1 MSGVTV
7 GLGLVGAEMGIKTVQ
22 SFSQAKKQRKSARG
36 QQFAQMGISK
46 DKQGNYTA
54 DESGMIEYID
64 PNTGQP
70 KMVPQAF
77 AGLVA
82 ARENQQNMELAQAD
96 RTKKLEGLESQY
108 QNLAQQGLP
117 DAVER
122 GMEQNIQQGT
132 NQLLR
137 GLQASRSGLRGI
149 SGVASQQN
157 QSYQN
162 LAMMDAQARQS
173 ATQNYLNFQNQ
184 ASAEQY
190 GMQQDQIGLNNAFA
204 AQQLGIYNQGQD
216 QINALYGAAQQN
228 MNEGWNTV
236 GDAFGVASKI
246 VGALG
251 FGVGGG
257 NAGGGGGNAGGG
269 GGNAG
274 GGGGDVAP
282 TPQQGLNYMLPTS
295 SSGQA
300 TSYGKYTDPSMEAA
314 NTFK

>member
-1 MSGVTV
+1 MSGIAA
-7 GLGLVGAEMGIKTVQ
+7 GLMGAGLAIKAGV
-22 SFSQAKKQRKSARG
+22 SFSQGRKQRKAAKN
-36 QQFAQMGISK
+36 QQFNQM
-46 DKQGNYTA
+46 QG
-54 DESGMIEYID
+54 MVEYID
-64 PNTGQP
+64 PTTGQP

-96 RTKKLEGLESQY
+96 RTKQLEGLEGQY

-184 ASAEQY
+184 SSAEQY
-190 GMQQDQIGLNNAFA
+190 GMQQDQLGLNNAVA
-204 AQQLGIYNQGQD
+204 GQKLGIYNQGQD

-236 GDAFGVASKI
+236 GDAFGAAGNI
-246 VGALG
+246 AGAGG
-251 FGVGGG
+251 F
-257 NAGGGGGNAGGG
+257 GGGGGGGG
-269 GGNAG
+269 GGGA
-274 GGGGDVAP
+274 VAP
-282 TPQQGLNYMLPTS
+282 TPQQGLWQGSIGQGNYGNDS
-295 SSGQA
+295 F
-300 TSYGKYTDPSMEAA
+300 GKSIS
-314 NTFK
+314 NFGG

>member
-1 MSGVTV
+1 MAGVAV
-7 GLGLVGAEMGIKTVQ
+7 GLGLIGVGMGVKAGQ
-22 SFSQAKKQRKSARG
+22 SFTQASKQRKSAKG
-36 QQFAQMGISK
+36 QQFAQMGLYK
-46 DKQGNYTA
+46 DKDTGLYDA
-54 DESGMIEYID
+54 DKRGMIEYID
-64 PNTGQP
+64 PNDPTGEP

-162 LAMMDAQARQS
+162 LAMMDAQARQY

-228 MNEGWNTV
+228 MNQGWNTV
-236 GDAFGVASKI
+236 GDAIGSA
-246 VGALG
+246 GYTAATGG
-251 FGVGGG
+251 FGKGGKKT
-257 NAGGGGGNAGGG
+257 
-269 GGNAG
+269 
-274 GGGGDVAP
+274 P
-282 TPQQGLNYMLPTS
+282 TTPTTPTTPQQGLNYMLPTS

-300 TSYGKYTDPSMEAA
+300 TYYGRYTDPSMEAA
-314 NTFK
+314 NIFN

>member
-1 MSGVTV
+1 MSGVVTGVV
-7 GLGLVGAEMGIKTVQ
+7 GLSLIGAGVGAKALRSNQLRRQQGR
-22 SFSQAKKQRKSARG
+22 SAFSQQQMAAKNMIETVDPVTGDTIMVPA
-36 QQFAQMGISK
+36 QFA
-46 DKQGNYTA
+46 
-54 DESGMIEYID
+54 E
-64 PNTGQP
+64 
-70 KMVPQAF
+70 
-77 AGLVA
+77 LA
-82 ARENQQNMELAQAD
+82 ASRENLLNQQQAASQ
-96 RTKKLEGLESQY
+96 RNEQMAGIQNQY

-137 GLQASRSGLRGI
+137 GLQASRSGLRGL

-236 GDAFGVASKI
+236 GDVFGAAGNI
-246 VGALG
+246 VGAG
-251 FGVGGG
+251 NFGK
-257 NAGGGGGNAGGG
+257 
-269 GGNAG
+269 
-274 GGGGDVAP
+274 GGGDISP
-282 TPQQGLNYMLPTS
+282 MTPKSSPNNNSGWEGQFTGNY
-295 SSGQA
+295 
-300 TSYGKYTDPSMEAA
+300 DPNASVSNFIPQTYKGE
-314 NTFK
+314 

>member
-1 MSGVTV
+1 
-7 GLGLVGAEMGIKTVQ
+7 MGIYSK
-22 SFSQAKKQRKSARG
+22 
-36 QQFAQMGISK
+36 GIDPDTGETDYDA
-46 DKQGNYTA
+46 DKR
-54 DESGMIEYID
+54 GMIEYTD
-64 PNTGQP
+64 PATGQT

-96 RTKKLEGLESQY
+96 RTKQLEGLESQY
-108 QNLAQQGLP
+108 QTLAQQGLP

-236 GDAFGVASKI
+236 GDAFGAAGNI
-246 VGALG
+246 VGAGG
-251 FGVGGG
+251 F
-257 NAGGGGGNAGGG
+257 GGGGKKTPKT
-269 GGNAG
+269 
-274 GGGGDVAP
+274 P
-282 TPQQGLNYMLPTS
+282 TTPTTPTTLPTIPQGS
-295 SSGQA
+295 NYGQA
-300 TSYGKYTDPSMEAA
+300 TSYGTYDPSMEWA
-314 NTFK
+314 NILD

>member
-1 MSGVTV
+1 MAGVIV
-7 GLGLVGAEMGIKTVQ
+7 GLGLTAAGIGIKAGQ
-22 SFSQAKKQRKSARG
+22 SFSQAKKQRKAARAK
-36 QQFAQMGISK
+36 QFSQAGISK
-46 DKQGNYTA
+46 GEDGKYTA
-54 DESGMIEYID
+54 DKSGWVEYTD
-64 PNTGQP
+64 PATGET
-70 KMVPQAF
+70 KLVPQAF

-137 GLQASRSGLRGI
+137 GLQASRSGLRGL

-236 GDAFGVASKI
+236 GDVFGAAGNI
-246 VGALG
+246 VGAG
-251 FGVGGG
+251 NFGK
-257 NAGGGGGNAGGG
+257 
-269 GGNAG
+269 
-274 GGGGDVAP
+274 GGGDISP
-282 TPQQGLNYMLPTS
+282 MTPKSSPNNNSGWEGQFTGNY
-295 SSGQA
+295 
-300 TSYGKYTDPSMEAA
+300 DPNASVSNFIPQTYKGE
-314 NTFK
+314 

>member
-1 MSGVTV
+1 MAGVIV
-7 GLGLVGAEMGIKTVQ
+7 GLGLTAAGIGIKAGQ
-22 SFSQAKKQRKSARG
+22 SFSQAKKQRKSARAK
-36 QQFAQMGISK
+36 QFSQAGIYK
-46 DKQGNYTA
+46 GEDGKYTA
-54 DESGMIEYID
+54 DKSSMIEYTD
-64 PNTGQP
+64 PATGETTL
-70 KMVPQAF
+70 VPQAF

-236 GDAFGVASKI
+236 GDVFGAAGNI
-246 VGALG
+246 VGAG
-251 FGVGGG
+251 NFGK
-257 NAGGGGGNAGGG
+257 
-269 GGNAG
+269 
-274 GGGGDVAP
+274 GGGDISP
-282 TPQQGLNYMLPTS
+282 MTPKSSPNNNSGWEGQFTGNY
-295 SSGQA
+295 
-300 TSYGKYTDPSMEAA
+300 DPNASVSNFIPQTYKGE
-314 NTFK
+314 

>member
-1 MSGVTV
+1 MSGVIV
-7 GLGLVGAEMGIKTVQ
+7 GLGLTAAGIGIKAGQ
-22 SFSQAKKQRKSARG
+22 SFSQAKKQRKAARAK
-36 QQFAQMGISK
+36 QFSQAGISK
-46 DKQGNYTA
+46 GEDGKYTA
-54 DESGMIEYID
+54 DKGGWVEYTD
-64 PNTGQP
+64 PATGET
-70 KMVPQAF
+70 KLVPQAF

-236 GDAFGVASKI
+236 GDVFGAAGNI
-246 VGALG
+246 VGAG
-251 FGVGGG
+251 NFGK
-257 NAGGGGGNAGGG
+257 
-269 GGNAG
+269 
-274 GGGGDVAP
+274 GGGDISP
-282 TPQQGLNYMLPTS
+282 MTPKSSPNNNSGWEGQFTGNY
-295 SSGQA
+295 
-300 TSYGKYTDPSMEAA
+300 DPNASVSNFIPQTYKGE
-314 NTFK
+314 

>member
-1 MSGVTV
+1 MAGVVAGLALTGV
-7 GLGLVGAEMGIKTVQ
+7 GMGIKAGQ
-22 SFSQAKKQRKSARG
+22 NFSQAKKQRKSARG
-36 QQFAQMGISK
+36 KQFAEMGIYK
-46 DKQGNYTA
+46 KGDGTYGADK
-54 DESGMIEYID
+54 SRMIEYTD
-64 PNTGQP
+64 PATGET
-70 KMVPQAF
+70 KLVPQAF

-108 QNLAQQGLP
+108 QTLAQQGLP

-137 GLQASRSGLRGI
+137 GLQASRSGLRGL

-157 QSYQN
+157 QGYQN

-190 GMQQDQIGLNNAFA
+190 AMQQDQLALNNAFA

-236 GDAFGVASKI
+236 GDAFGAAGNI
-246 VGALG
+246 AGAGG
-251 FGVGGG
+251 F
-257 NAGGGGGNAGGG
+257 GGGGKKT
-269 GGNAG
+269 
-274 GGGGDVAP
+274 P
-282 TPQQGLNYMLPTS
+282 TTPTTPTTPQQGLYQGL
-295 SSGQA
+295 GQGG
-300 TSYGKYTDPSMEAA
+300 YGNKSFGELLADG
-314 NTFK
+314 N